1 MVSVRPL
8 TLMSPDD
15 GRVTDTGGLSCDLLL
30 DFVTERFYVVVVVGG
45 WVTLSAL
52 KLTTE
57 GSGRTL

>member
-1 MVSVRPL
+1 M
-8 TLMSPDD
+8 
-15 GRVTDTGGLSCDLLL
+15 SCDLLL
-30 DFVTERFYVVVVVGG
+30 DFVTEQFDVVVVVGV